1 MKIDHVFP
9 IPIARCTI
17 DDYIIANTTDLVNK
31 YVIDSKITEP
41 AAPGELLTTFYKD
54 KNFLGNIGDTGLLD
68 YINRMSRQYLDLLGL
83 EKKSFIEIT
92 SWLQF
97 NQPRSYFVRH
107 DHYGA
112 LISGVIYLNVP
123 ENSGNIMFHN
133 PLEQRR
139 VTNAFFEKV
148 KNQDSDYNFSHITY
162 TPIVGEMIL
171 FESWLQHTVQQ
182 NMSDENRISIGF
194 NIWAGPDA
202 KS

>member
-9 IPIARCTI
+9 IPIARCTV

-54 KNFLGNIGDTGLLD
+54 KNFLGNIGDTGLLE